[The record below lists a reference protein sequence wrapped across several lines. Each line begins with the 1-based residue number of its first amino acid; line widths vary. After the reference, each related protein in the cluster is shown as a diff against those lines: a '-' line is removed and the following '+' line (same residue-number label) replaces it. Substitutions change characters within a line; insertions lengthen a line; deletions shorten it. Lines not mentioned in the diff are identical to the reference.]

1 MKASLTN
8 KCIGFVGVG
17 VMGSSLIK
25 SLLVSSVNSE
35 QICISDKS
43 SERAAEVF
51 SAYKVKIKTIT
62 EIGKDCDVIFLAVKP
77 QDIDTVLSE
86 LSQSLNK
93 ETLLIS
99 IAAGKTTKFIESKLA
114 NKNPVVRVMPNTPA
128 QIGKGV
134 SAISAGASATSNH
147 LSLTKDLLS
156 ESGLVVE
163 VAEQNQDAVTA
174 LSGSGPA
181 YFFNFI
187 EAMIKSGVNLGLTE
201 EIATKLA
208 IGTIAGSAAMLQES
222 GIDAA
227 TLRKNVT
234 SPNGTTAAALIVFSD
249 SNLEKIVADAM
260 AATITCNSCSDE
272 KYKTNN

>member
-1 MKASLTN
+1 
-8 KCIGFVGVG
+8 
-17 VMGSSLIK
+17 MGSSLIK
-25 SLLVSSVNSE
+25 SLLVSSINSE

-43 SERAAEVF
+43 SEKAAEISSTYQV
-51 SAYKVKIKTIT
+51 KVKSIT
-62 EIGKDCDVIFLAVKP
+62 EIGQDCDVIFLAVKP
-77 QDIDTVLSE
+77 QDLDTVLSE
-86 LSQSLNK
+86 LSHSLKK

-114 NKNPVVRVMPNTPA
+114 NTNPVVRVMPNTPA

-134 SAISAGASATSNH
+134 SAISPGASATNDH
-147 LSLTKDLLS
+147 LSLTKDLLLA
-156 ESGLVVE
+156 SGLVVE
-163 VAEQNQDAVTA
+163 VAEENQDAVTA

-187 EAMIKSGVNLGLTE
+187 EAMIKAGVNLGLTE
-201 EIATKLA
+201 EIATQLA
-208 IGTIAGSAAMLQES
+208 IGTITGSAAMLQES

-234 SPNGTTAAALIVFSD
+234 SPNGTTAAALKVFSD

-260 AATITCNSCSDE
+260 AAAKKRAQE
-272 KYKTNN
+272 LA

>member
-8 KCIGFVGVG
+8 KCIGFIGVG

-25 SLLVSSVNSE
+25 SLLVSSINSE

-43 SERAAEVF
+43 SEKATEIS
-51 SAYKVKIKTIT
+51 SAYQVEVKSIT
-62 EIGKDCDVIFLAVKP
+62 EIGQDCDVIFLAVKP
-77 QDIDTVLSE
+77 QDLDTVLSE
-86 LSQSLNK
+86 LSQSLKK

-114 NKNPVVRVMPNTPA
+114 NTNPVVRVMPNTPA

-134 SAISAGASATSNH
+134 SAISPGASATNDH
-147 LSLTKDLLS
+147 LTLTKDLLS
-156 ESGLVVE
+156 ASGLVVE
-163 VAEQNQDAVTA
+163 VAEENQDAVTA

-187 EAMIKSGVNLGLTE
+187 EAMIKAGVNLGLTE
-201 EIATKLA
+201 EVATQLA
-208 IGTIAGSAAMLQES
+208 IGTITGSAAMLQES

-234 SPNGTTAAALIVFSD
+234 SPNGTTAAALKVFSD

-260 AATITCNSCSDE
+260 VAAKKRAQE
-272 KYKTNN
+272 LA

>member
-8 KCIGFVGVG
+8 KCIGFIGVG

-25 SLLVSSVNSE
+25 SLLVSSINTE
-35 QICISDKS
+35 QICITDKS
-43 SERAAEVF
+43 IEKAAEISSTYQV
-51 SAYKVKIKTIT
+51 KVKSIT
-62 EIGKDCDVIFLAVKP
+62 EIGQDCDVIFLAVKP
-77 QDIDTVLSE
+77 QDLDTVLSE
-86 LSQSLNK
+86 LSQSLKK

-99 IAAGKTTKFIESKLA
+99 IAAGKTTKFIASKLA

-128 QIGKGV
+128 QIGQGV
-134 SAISAGASATSNH
+134 SAISPGASATNDH
-147 LSLTKDLLS
+147 LSLAKDLLS
-156 ESGLVVE
+156 ASGLVVE
-163 VAEQNQDAVTA
+163 VAEEDQDAVTA

-187 EAMIKSGVNLGLTE
+187 EAMIKAGVNLGLTE
-201 EIATKLA
+201 EIATQLA

-234 SPNGTTAAALIVFSD
+234 SPNGTTAAALKVFSD

-260 AATITCNSCSDE
+260 AAAKKRAQE
-272 KYKTNN
+272 LA

>member
-8 KCIGFVGVG
+8 KCIGFIGVG

-25 SLLVSSVNSE
+25 SLLVSSINSE

-43 SERAAEVF
+43 SEKAAEISSTYQV
-51 SAYKVKIKTIT
+51 KVKSIT

-77 QDIDTVLSE
+77 QDLDTVLSE
-86 LSQSLNK
+86 LSQSLKK

-114 NKNPVVRVMPNTPA
+114 NTNPVVRVMPNTPA

-134 SAISAGASATSNH
+134 SAISPGASATNDH

-156 ESGLVVE
+156 ASGLVVE
-163 VAEQNQDAVTA
+163 VAEENQDAVTA

-187 EAMIKSGVNLGLTE
+187 EAMIKAGVNLGLTQ
-201 EIATKLA
+201 EIATQLA
-208 IGTIAGSAAMLQES
+208 IGTITGSAAMLQES

-234 SPNGTTAAALIVFSD
+234 SPNGTTAAALKVFSD

-260 AATITCNSCSDE
+260 AAAKKRAQE
-272 KYKTNN
+272 LA